1 MKAFVV
7 AQKDRLL
14 GYLLKMMPEYKRNK
28 VKSFLAFKSVA
39 INGVTR
45 TKHDHFLRP
54 GDKVIVR
61 TSEKEARQVARRYR
75 IKIVYEDKEIFV
87 IDKPAGLLTI
97 ATEKIKDNT
106 AYYELTDYAKM
117 ADPSGK
123 GRVFIVHRLDR
134 DTSGLLVFA
143 RNESAKRKLQDNW
156 EKVEKKYLAVVDG
169 VPSKASDTIRSNL
182 IENKFHK
189 VYSGP
194 KTAESKHA
202 VTRYKILRSNGRHSL
217 LEVILETGRK
227 NQIRVHMS
235 DIGHP
240 VAGDEKYGS
249 STDLVGRMALHAS
262 YLAFDHPVT
271 GKRMVF
277 ESALPDSI
285 SSIFHKKTQGGVMPS
300 RGGRHGRNTPFM
312 RKKA

>member
-1 MKAFVV
+1 MKVFVV
-7 AQKDRLL
+7 AEKDRLL
-14 GYLLKMMPEYKRNK
+14 EYLLKVMPEYKRNK
-28 VKSFLAFKSVA
+28 VKSFLLFKSVA
-39 INGVTR
+39 INGITR
-45 TKHDHFLRP
+45 TKHDHFLSP
-54 GDKVIVR
+54 GDKVTVR
-61 TSEKEARQVARRYR
+61 TSEKEARQAARRYR
-75 IKIVYEDKEIFV
+75 IRIVYEDKDIFV

-97 ATEKIKDNT
+97 ATEKIKDRT
-106 AYYELTDYAKM
+106 AYYELTDYVKM
-117 ADPSGK
+117 ADPFGK

-134 DTSGLLVFA
+134 DTSGLIVFA
-143 RNESAKRKLQDNW
+143 RNEDVKRKLQDNW
-156 EKVEKKYLAVVDG
+156 EKVEKRYLAVVDG
-169 VPSKASDTIRSNL
+169 VPVKASDTIRSNL

-202 VTRYKILRSNGRHSL
+202 VTRYKILRSNGKYSL
-217 LEVILETGRK
+217 LEIVLETGRK
-227 NQIRVHMS
+227 NQIRVHMA

-249 STDLVGRMALHAS
+249 STDLVGRMGLHAS

-285 SSIFHKKTQGGVMPS
+285 SSIFHKKTQTLLMSP
-300 RGGRHGRNTPFM
+300 RGSRHGRNTSFI